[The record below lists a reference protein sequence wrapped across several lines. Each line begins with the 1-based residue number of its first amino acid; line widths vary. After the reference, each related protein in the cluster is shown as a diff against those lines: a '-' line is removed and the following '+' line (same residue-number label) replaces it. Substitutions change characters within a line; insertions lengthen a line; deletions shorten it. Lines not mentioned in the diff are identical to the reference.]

1 MSHYPEKYKSFMQMF
16 EGFTI
21 IITIL
26 MTIIIIPGISSATA
40 AAASLATSQ
49 AIPVLVVAADEFTT
63 SVYPGSGQVSNMTID
78 ITEGHGRVLINTNIN
93 SGGAWQNSTK
103 TAAHVAQSL
112 THKDLSSKDIIFT
125 AILANASRQVGTID
139 GPSAGGAMTV
149 LLISEL
155 EGKPINNYT
164 VMTGTINPD
173 GTIGKVGGVLEKAD
187 AAGKYGAKLMLVPA
201 GQSYYP
207 EGACLPQRESSKNQ
221 GNNNDV
227 RLCLLEFKSLSDL
240 MESRYGMRVVGVH
253 NVQEALSYFQ
263 STDLNNQTLA
273 GNAGLINPAQQGGA
287 Q

>member
-1 MSHYPEKYKSFMQMF
+1 MIES
-16 EGFTI
+16 
-21 IITIL
+21 L
-26 MTIIIIPGISSATA
+26 TIIIIILTIIILIPGISGAT
-40 AAASLATSQ
+40 AASLATSQ

-173 GTIGKVGGVLEKAD
+173 GTIGKVGGVLEKAG

-207 EGACLPQRESSKNQ
+207 EGACVPQGESSKNQ
-221 GNNNDV
+221 GNNDV
-227 RLCLLEFKSLSDL
+227 RLCVLEFKSLSDL

-273 GNAGLINPAQQGGA
+273 GNTGLIKPAQQGGA